1 MSNINPFILTGMMP
15 LSASSM
21 NRVSY
26 MCPVT
31 ICNDVV
37 QGQTDIQDS
46 LTVDS
51 GGNLYIINAPVYVG
65 GPNRPDHGHHTA
77 HLIIRNGGV
86 MTLLGNLPEQMSL
99 FLGNKA
105 NGCLEI
111 NKGRL
116 LMGQG
121 NILGSNEYVA
131 KIIMADGW
139 LFANEVALP
148 SEDSELIIHH
158 GLMRVNKLTGQAST
172 HINGGV
178 LHVKECARTNRIH
191 LVDNGVLLMGSA
203 NGSPGADVMAGS
215 GINFCGDG
223 GALVIRIPHPE
234 NSLTRTREAEHVF
247 DELLRREKLF
257 HDSTLMSNF
266 RGFVMREFTGHDNLT
281 YAALRPE
288 AQLNAEHNQVTRL
301 LHSFMYGGSEREI
314 PI

>member
-1 MSNINPFILTGMMP
+1 MSIINPFILTGMMP

-37 QGQTDIQDS
+37 QGQTDVQDS
-46 LTVDS
+46 LTIDS

-77 HLIIRNGGV
+77 HLLIRNGGV
-86 MTLLGNLPEQMSL
+86 LTLLGNLPEQMNL
-99 FLGNKA
+99 FLGHQA

-111 NKGRL
+111 DKGRL

-121 NILGSNEYVA
+121 NILGSKGHNA
-131 KIIMADGW
+131 QIIMSDGW
-139 LFANEVALP
+139 LFAHEVTLP
-148 SEDSELIIHH
+148 SEDSELKIHH
-158 GLMRVNKLTGQAST
+158 GFMQIDQLTGQAT
-172 HINGGV
+172 TYIDGGV
-178 LHVKECARTNRIH
+178 LHVNVCAQTNLIH
-191 LVDNGVLLMGSA
+191 LADNGMLLLGGNA
-203 NGSPGADVMAGS
+203 ASPRADIIAGK
-215 GINFCGDG
+215 GINFRGDG
-223 GALVIRIPHPE
+223 GALVIRISHPE

-247 DELLRREKLF
+247 DELLRRGKLF
-257 HDSTLMSNF
+257 HDCELMTDF
-266 RGFVMREFTGHDNLT
+266 RGFIMREFTGHDSLT

-288 AQLNAEHNQVTRL
+288 AQLKAEHNQVTRL
-301 LHSFMYGGSEREI
+301 LHALMYGGSEREI